1 MPTQLSHTRGRTHT
15 ECWYPW
21 HATMA
26 DPATSPQTHV
36 SACAPITHHRRQH
49 HSAIQR
55 HRVVR
60 TAWCTMGP
68 VRASGDIRA
77 RGTFRCCTV
86 RSRATRAHYTRR
98 SFPMMR
104 RHGGM
109 AQGMASSERACMR
122 PSVPS
127 IDRGLVKVFVFYWPS
142 RRRSRG

>member
-15 ECWYPW
+15 KCWYPW

-36 SACAPITHHRRQH
+36 SACAHITHHRRQH

-55 HRVVR
+55 HRVI
-60 TAWCTMGP
+60 P
-68 VRASGDIRA
+68 VVHDGACDSVSASGDIRA
-77 RGTFRCCTV
+77 RGIFRCCTV

-104 RHGGM
+104 RHGGI
-109 AQGMASSERACMR
+109 ASSVCTCMR

-127 IDRGLVKVFVFYWPS
+127 IDRGLVKVFVFHWAS

>member
-15 ECWYPW
+15 KCWYPW

-36 SACAPITHHRRQH
+36 SACAHITHHRRQH

-68 VRASGDIRA
+68 VRARLPVAIFA
-77 RGTFRCCTV
+77 RSIFRCCTV
-86 RSRATRAHYTRR
+86 RSRVTRAHYTRR
-98 SFPMMR
+98 SFPMMK
-104 RHGGM
+104 RHGGI
-109 AQGMASSERACMR
+109 ASSVRACMR

-127 IDRGLVKVFVFYWPS
+127 IDRGPVKVFVFYWPS